1 MKKVC
6 VIFGGMSPEH
16 EISCLSAASVLEN
29 IDKTRYEVTAL
40 GITKEG
46 RWLFTQPIPDNLKN
60 GSWKEEKHSIPA
72 IFSPSRHQ
80 NSGIKID
87 NTWYKPDCIFPVLH
101 GEYGEDGCIQ
111 GLIKLAGI
119 DFVGCPPTPSA
130 ICMDKIFTKII
141 CTQQE
146 IAMAEFISATGNDA
160 LDIDKIVRSAEEN
173 FAYPMFV
180 KPANTGS
187 SVGVSKVYNRDEL
200 YNAIKIAFTYDHR
213 ILVEEFIEGLE
224 LEVAV
229 LGNYEPIVSGVGQ
242 IIPSRD
248 FYSYEAK
255 YSDGTSGLEFD
266 PPISKEISD
275 EIRHTAAKIF
285 RLLDCRGLSR
295 VDFFYDTVN
304 SRVVFNEINTIPG
317 FTSISMYP
325 KLFALAG
332 ISYSELITRLIELAS
347 ERG

>member
-1 MKKVC
+1 M
-6 VIFGGMSPEH
+6 
-16 EISCLSAASVLEN
+16 
-29 IDKTRYEVTAL
+29 
-40 GITKEG
+40 
-46 RWLFTQPIPDNLKN
+46 
-60 GSWKEEKHSIPA
+60 
-72 IFSPSRHQ
+72 
-80 NSGIKID
+80 
-87 NTWYKPDCIFPVLH
+87 
-101 GEYGEDGCIQ
+101 
-111 GLIKLAGI
+111 
-119 DFVGCPPTPSA
+119 
-130 ICMDKIFTKII
+130 
-141 CTQQE
+141 
-146 IAMAEFISATGNDA
+146 
-160 LDIDKIVRSAEEN
+160 
-173 FAYPMFV
+173 
-180 KPANTGS
+180 
-187 SVGVSKVYNRDEL
+187 YNRDEL